1 MNKEMSIE
9 SKDWLDRNEWP
20 NIPIDSDAYSHYTYL
35 SELMEQFA
43 KEYHEK
49 QLVKYELVTKTK
61 FNKFL

>member
-1 MNKEMSIE
+1 MSKE
-9 SKDWLDRNEWP
+9 SKEWLDRIEWP
-20 NIPIDSDAYSHYTYL
+20 DIPVDSDAYSHYTHL

-49 QLVKYELVTKTK
+49 QLVKYAIVQRSK

>member
-1 MNKEMSIE
+1 MSKE
-9 SKDWLDRNEWP
+9 SKEGLDRNEWP
-20 NIPIDSDAYSHYTYL
+20 DIPVDSDAYSHYTHL

-49 QLVKYELVTKTK
+49 QLVKYAIVQRSK

>member
-1 MNKEMSIE
+1 MNKEMSVE

-49 QLVKYELVTKTK
+49 QLVKYALVTKTK

>member
-1 MNKEMSIE
+1 MSIE
-9 SKDWLDRNEWP
+9 SKEWLNSNEWP
-20 NIPIDSDAYSHYTYL
+20 DVPIDSDAYSHYTYL

-49 QLVKYELVTKTK
+49 QLTKYALVTKTK